1 MENNL
6 IITEKR
12 FWLILSGFLGV
23 IVFLSILLL
32 FQGSSHRKDLARQL
46 RDLTAVKDGFSL
58 QGVSEEEQYFKFKSF
73 MIRIMNVYGNTY
85 DPKNPHIIPPNEQAD
100 YIKLLWQASRL
111 MKMSPYR
118 VAIVHQMESC
128 FDPWANNTNSGLDE
142 KGIGQQVWS
151 TALYALSLQ
160 DFLPPNLKAFFQVDL
175 KSSDNLYQWEVSTKI
190 TFILLY
196 FLDREFNGRNEWALS
211 VYHWGGFLRRYWDE
225 GHGDIPARFY
235 FEKGGKRVEYSVI
248 NYWLTSEKLLAAYEQ
263 GDLEYGKAITG
274 IYDEKKNQIMKE
286 EKQLRQAREIIRGLR
301 NQLASE
307 KEARREAVTQRSNLE
322 SFLLQATID
331 MWKVYG
337 EAKKKTMGET
347 IRTELKKNRMLAMKV
362 INRLQV
368 DEMERLEIRIFQLR
382 WNWFGRGVLFILIL
396 GGIFGFA
403 VWKSREKKH
412 E

>member
-85 DPKNPHIIPPNEQAD
+85 DPKNPHAVPPDEQSD
-100 YIKLLWQASRL
+100 YIKFCWQAAKL

-118 VAIVHQMESC
+118 IPVIHQMESC

-142 KGIGQQVWS
+142 KGIGQQCW
-151 TALYALSLQ
+151 TAALYGLSLR
-160 DFLPPNLKAFFQVDL
+160 DFLPPNLKSFFQVDF
-175 KSSDNLYQWEVSTKI
+175 KYSDELYQWEVSTKL
-190 TFILLY
+190 TFILMY
-196 FLDREFNGRNEWALS
+196 FLDREFHGRDEWALS
-211 VYHWGGFLRRYWDE
+211 VYHWGGFLRRHWNE
-225 GHGDIPARFY
+225 GNGNIPVQFY
-235 FEKGGKRVEYSVI
+235 FEKGGKKIKYSVI
-248 NYWLTSEKLLAAYEQ
+248 DYWLTAEKLIAAYEQ
-263 GDLEYGKAITG
+263 GDLEYGKAISRV
-274 IYDEKKNQIMKE
+274 YDEKKTQLMQE
-286 EKQLRQAREIIRGLR
+286 EKQLRRAREIIRELR
-301 NQLASE
+301 NQIATE
-307 KEARREAVTQRSNLE
+307 KEARREAVAQRSNLE
-322 SFLLQATID
+322 AFLLQATVD
-331 MWKVYG
+331 MWKIYGKAGKKTTG
-337 EAKKKTMGET
+337 EAV
-347 IRTELKKNRMLAMKV
+347 RAELVKNKALALKV
-362 INRLQV
+362 VKRLQL
-368 DEMERLEIRIFQLR
+368 DELERIQLRVFQLR
-382 WNWFGRGVLFILIL
+382 WGWFGRGVLFILIL